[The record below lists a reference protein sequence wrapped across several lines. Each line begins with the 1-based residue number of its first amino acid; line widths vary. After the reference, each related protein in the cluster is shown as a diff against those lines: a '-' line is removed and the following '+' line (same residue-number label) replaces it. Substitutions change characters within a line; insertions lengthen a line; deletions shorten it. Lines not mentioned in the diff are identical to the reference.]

1 MAPSSTAASKPGSRL
16 KCVASAR
23 TGTVTESG
31 RALAPDARR
40 REVLVAGQRIGFT
53 LRRSHRR
60 TIGFLINDDGLRV
73 TAPHWVS
80 LANIDEAV
88 QSKSRWILTKLQA
101 RQSRQQ
107 QAAMQRSCWEDGGQL
122 PYLGRQI
129 RLRTGADRTWF
140 DGDSGCPQDGA
151 TLWLNVPCD
160 ASPERMRSVVQ
171 TWLQERARGVIGARL
186 QHFLDSTGLR
196 IAKWRLSGAATRWGS
211 CTSRG
216 NIMLNWR
223 LIHFAPDIIDYVVAH
238 ELAHLREMNHSPAF
252 WAEVGR
258 LLPGYQPAR
267 DALRRHDP
275 TSLPSFNR
283 GTSRPA

>member
-1 MAPSSTAASKPGSRL
+1 MTD
-16 KCVASAR
+16 
-23 TGTVTESG
+23 SG
-31 RALAPDARR
+31 RALAPNARW
-40 REVLVAGQRIGFT
+40 REVLVAGHPIGFT
-53 LRRSHRR
+53 LLRSNRR

-73 TAPHWVS
+73 TAPQWVS
-80 LANIDEAV
+80 LAKIDEAV
-88 QSKSRWILTKLQA
+88 QSKARWILAKLQA

-107 QAAMQRSCWEDGGQL
+107 QAALQRSCWEDGGRL

-129 RLRTGADRTWF
+129 RLRTDAGHMRF
-140 DGDSGCPQDGA
+140 EGDPDCPRDDD
-151 TLWLNVPCD
+151 TLWLNVPAD
-160 ASPERMRSVVQ
+160 AGAERIRALALA
-171 TWLQERARGVIGARL
+171 WLQERARQVLGARL
-186 QHFLDSTGLR
+186 QRFLDQTGLK
-196 IAKWRLSGAATRWGS
+196 IAKWRLSGATTRWGS

-252 WAEVGR
+252 WAEVDR
-258 LLPGYQPAR
+258 LFPGYQSAR

-283 GTSRPA
+283 GDRRPA